1 MNAKKSSIEPRTLIY
16 ILIVVLIVAGVAYFA
31 LTYEES
37 DVLTVSQVN
46 AQSDNLIGKTI
57 KVEGI
62 YYFED
67 EDILS
72 ANYESNANPVLTD
85 TLSLNLSQIGNE
97 TNLVEDQ
104 QYLAKGVL
112 TENEFGF
119 IELKV
124 EEIKQK

>member
-1 MNAKKSSIEPRTLIY
+1 MNAKKRLIEPRTMIY
-16 ILIVVLIVAGVAYFA
+16 ILIVVLIVAGIAYFA
-31 LTYEES
+31 LTYEPD
-37 DVLTVSQVN
+37 DVLTVTQVN
-46 AQSDNLIGKTI
+46 AQSNNLIGETI

-67 EDILS
+67 EPILS
-72 ANYESNANPVLTD
+72 SNYESDANPVLTD
-85 TLSLNLSQIGNE
+85 TLSLNISQLDNE

-104 QYLAKGVL
+104 QYLATGLL
-112 TENEFGF
+112 TENQFGF